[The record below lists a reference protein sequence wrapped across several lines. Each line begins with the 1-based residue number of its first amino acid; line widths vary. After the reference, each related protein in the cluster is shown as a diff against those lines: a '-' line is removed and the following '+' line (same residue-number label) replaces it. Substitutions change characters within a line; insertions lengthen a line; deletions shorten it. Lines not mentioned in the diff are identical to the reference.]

1 MLAPLNRFV
10 CLLVARLPGLP
21 ARAMQPHCH
30 HLPACLPSHLLGLP
44 ALQVMEPSAAQ
55 LSAATLALINTL
67 VARQGHPRGLLRLAQ
82 AFSFARWGLEGYV
95 IAESNKL
102 TGGRAGGVGAVG
114 GPVHVSAS
122 ACLPST
128 TDKTVRVEYLAV
140 WCTLPHLP
148 ARPPA
153 GVWLLARC
161 ADLMGLEY
169 DVRRFGLCL
178 LALFGLGMMFR

>member
-1 MLAPLNRFV
+1 
-10 CLLVARLPGLP
+10 
-21 ARAMQPHCH
+21 
-30 HLPACLPSHLLGLP
+30 
-44 ALQVMEPSAAQ
+44 MEPSAAQ

-114 GPVHVSAS
+114 GVGGPVHVSAS

-161 ADLMGLEY
+161 ADLMGLDH